1 MHKVQAQVEGL
12 QLKQRQPFVDKYI
25 KDLSPSDTFVSISG
39 VVVSKNADSI
49 ILDDGSGDIVVLLDS
64 EDLPSYVRVF
74 GRLLRTEDGLRLQAD
89 FFQDVSKIDKLL
101 YKKVKDLMNK
111 N

>member
-1 MHKVQAQVEGL
+1 VEGL

-25 KDLSPSDTFVSISG
+25 KDLSESDTFVSITG
-39 VVVSKNADSI
+39 LVVSKSDGSFV
-49 ILDDGSGDIVVLLDS
+49 LDDGTGDIVVMLS
-64 EDLPSYVRVF
+64 AESLPEYVRVF
-74 GRLLRTEDGLRLQAD
+74 GRLLHSDDGMRLQAD

-101 YKKVKDLMNK
+101 YKKVKELLNK